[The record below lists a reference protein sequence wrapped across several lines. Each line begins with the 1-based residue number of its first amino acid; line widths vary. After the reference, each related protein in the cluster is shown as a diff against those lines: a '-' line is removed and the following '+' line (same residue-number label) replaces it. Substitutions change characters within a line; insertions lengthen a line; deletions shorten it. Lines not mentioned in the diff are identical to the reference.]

1 MKTTEHKYK
10 KLDEISHVL
19 ARPGRYIG
27 SISQHTADTYI
38 MNTSTKSMELSSITW
53 CPGFIKLFDEV
64 ITNSVDFSKTTEGAH
79 LDTIKVNIDKDS
91 GLISV
96 WDNGGITV
104 TKHKE
109 YDQYIPEMI
118 FELRAG
124 SNFDDTEVSHGA
136 GQNGEGAALTNIFS
150 TQFIVETAD
159 GINAFK
165 QIHSNNSRN
174 KDIPIV
180 TKSRGQ
186 FTKISYLTE
195 FSRFNQEV
203 MADGDYVKLI
213 KRVYDIVGCNPKI
226 KMFLNDTPIHIK
238 SFEDYIKLYTAD
250 YVFDSNDNWRVGI
263 SKSNGSFSHVSFV
276 NSTETVIGGFH
287 ISYIA
292 DQIIVKLREYIKK
305 KHKIDVKPSE
315 IKNHLNLFID
325 CTIDKPRYSS
335 QTKEDLITE
344 IKSFGTSFEVN
355 DKFIAKIIKSD
366 IVDTI
371 LDWAMNKAEAAM
383 RAELRKLNKD
393 ADKANPNR
401 VPKFEDAIEQKQR
414 ERTIL
419 MLLEGDSAAKPLL
432 AIRGSLQYGRYIGIF
447 PLKGKPLNVSGI
459 TAKKLLENQ
468 EFQNLLIITGLKIGE
483 KVTSTKQLRFG
494 KIVMFTDQDLDGTH
508 IRGLMLNNLYTFWP
522 ELFTLGMVY
531 SYRTPL
537 IKATCGKDV
546 FKFYNEEDFIEWSKN
561 TTKKYTS
568 KWYKGLGTSTDTE
581 FKECFED
588 MENNMIRYEIQDE
601 QDIESI
607 KLAFS
612 KEKGQ
617 TDKRK
622 AWLNLITPQNEG

>member
-1 MKTTEHKYK
+1 
-10 KLDEISHVL
+10 
-19 ARPGRYIG
+19 
-27 SISQHTADTYI
+27 
-38 MNTSTKSMELSSITW
+38 
-53 CPGFIKLFDEV
+53 
-64 ITNSVDFSKTTEGAH
+64 
-79 LDTIKVNIDKDS
+79 
-91 GLISV
+91 
-96 WDNGGITV
+96 
-104 TKHKE
+104 
-109 YDQYIPEMI
+109 
-118 FELRAG
+118 
-124 SNFDDTEVSHGA
+124 
-136 GQNGEGAALTNIFS
+136 
-150 TQFIVETAD
+150 
-159 GINAFK
+159 
-165 QIHSNNSRN
+165 
-174 KDIPIV
+174 
-180 TKSRGQ
+180 
-186 FTKISYLTE
+186 
-195 FSRFNQEV
+195 
-203 MADGDYVKLI
+203 
-213 KRVYDIVGCNPKI
+213 
-226 KMFLNDTPIHIK
+226 
-238 SFEDYIKLYTAD
+238 
-250 YVFDSNDNWRVGI
+250 
-263 SKSNGSFSHVSFV
+263 
-276 NSTETVIGGFH
+276 
-287 ISYIA
+287 
-292 DQIIVKLREYIKK
+292 
-305 KHKIDVKPSE
+305 
-315 IKNHLNLFID
+315 
-325 CTIDKPRYSS
+325 
-335 QTKEDLITE
+335 
-344 IKSFGTSFEVN
+344 
-355 DKFIAKIIKSD
+355 
-366 IVDTI
+366 
-371 LDWAMNKAEAAM
+371 
-383 RAELRKLNKD
+383 LRKLNKD